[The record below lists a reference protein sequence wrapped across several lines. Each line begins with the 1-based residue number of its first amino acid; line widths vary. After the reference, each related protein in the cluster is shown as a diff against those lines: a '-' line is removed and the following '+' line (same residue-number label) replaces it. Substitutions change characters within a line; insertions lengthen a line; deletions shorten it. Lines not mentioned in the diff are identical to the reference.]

1 MTHALTHMN
10 NPKITRATLPAL
22 LPIILA
28 GLFILAACG
37 GSVLPTDVTIAPTG
51 TNTANKLDTNVPV
64 AGFLGVGEQ
73 EEEQEAKS
81 APPAN
86 PPAVNPIVQV
96 QKQVPKPAPAPKVPT
111 PVVPKQVEKQ
121 IPAPVFEVAVAP
133 ARPPQRSFS
142 QEPVTET
149 ETVTRSDAT
158 GESNH
163 DDGKI
168 TFADWTASFTTAP
181 PTTARATITETTIIT
196 EDLDIIGYISG
207 YAASASVA
215 NIRNKAAT
223 GNVLTYTSDI
233 FKNADGDTHADG
245 DPIVFTR
252 DKYGL
257 FIFTLSERD
266 YIVDNAV
273 IVGTTTSGV
282 KSQFLSGGT
291 HSLDRTI
298 YRTNDDGK
306 LLNSDGELLNND
318 GVFTEEGEEPLKV
331 ASWTTGIGRLNLATA
346 THGDVALGGDA
357 ADGVEFFHG
366 FIGGFVGD
374 QINYAGLLSG
384 TDLGAPLVVEAG
396 KTAEWKGHLLVIGYA
411 TLALETDFML
421 TVDFSSNRTLT
432 ASTRVGTAITS
443 PHHFL
448 LEGTTYDA
456 NGVITG
462 KILVQN
468 KGNFVNGVVTGLIGE
483 QGAVAAILSTD
494 DTASSKNDIKGTN
507 SIGATSYVGG
517 FVARPTPPT
526 PPVPPVVE
534 VVDVVDV
541 SDLTGYATIPTVVAN
556 LVGDSRFL
564 RIADGTSLDTTGIA
578 SPAENPNLPP
588 AILTIR
594 RDYTAKSAGFG
605 DGYAFIHPQGY
616 AAILPTTDLG
626 IALPINASQLADAKW
641 EGTYSLTHSA
651 LNAPITFIVD
661 FTTGALTG
669 TADIQFDAF
678 DLAGKTI
685 TIDATFGAE
694 GVLDGTF
701 KTEAGRELVEGDTP
715 LINAVDTDVIGLIGA
730 EGLVGIMHGQNTDG
744 DVFAG
749 GFIALPEPTPV
760 ANYAAWLKSF
770 DETLP
775 TAGRHTAGLDS
786 QFLQSNEAGDGL
798 NFGDVV
804 LRFDTLNPNGAP
816 IRDFRTLTMDD
827 NINNGV
833 SFFTGSKGERGSFNP
848 RFFAGMLS
856 GTNVGAP
863 LAVEIG
869 KTAVWKGKIQWVGF
883 LNGVT
888 FPGNNQ
894 DARVLDL
901 EVNFENREIV
911 GFVKIDDRNHH
922 LLLEAGYNSRGI
934 FTNGTV
940 KYGIFAGADRTA
952 TRTADGPQ
960 ANRQFDRP
968 FDGTLT
974 GIIGSGGAVGVF
986 INDQITEDYGFA
998 GGFWAVPP
1006 SE

>member
-1 MTHALTHMN
+1 MTQAPHAPHTLTHMN
-10 NPKITRATLPAL
+10 NPKITRTPLPAL
-22 LPIILA
+22 LA
-28 GLFILAACG
+28 GLFILAGCG
-37 GSVLPTDVTIAPTG
+37 GGALPTDVTIAPTG
-51 TNTANKLDTNVPV
+51 ANTGTKLDTNTPV

-86 PPAVNPIVQV
+86 TPANTPAVNPIVQV
-96 QKQVPKPAPAPKVPT
+96 QKQVVK
-111 PVVPKQVEKQ
+111 KQVQ

-142 QEPVTET
+142 TAPQVSTDFVPQ
-149 ETVTRSDAT
+149 SDAT

-163 DDGKI
+163 EEPEPD
-168 TFADWTASFTTAP
+168 TVSFADWTASFTTAP
-181 PTTARATITETTIIT
+181 PTTARATITETTTT
-196 EDLDIIGYISG
+196 EKLDIIGYTSG

-215 NIRNKAAT
+215 NIRNKTAT

-252 DKYGL
+252 DEYGL
-257 FIFTLSERD
+257 FIFTESERD
-266 YIVDNAV
+266 YIIENAA
-273 IVGTTTSGV
+273 IARTTTTGV

-306 LLNSDGELLNND
+306 LLNSDGGLLNND

-357 ADGVEFFHG
+357 ADGVEFSHG

-384 TDLGAPLVVEAG
+384 TDLGAPLAVEAG

-432 ASTRVGTAITS
+432 ASTQIGSTNTHYFA
-443 PHHFL
+443 
-448 LEGTTYDA
+448 LEGTTYDT

-462 KILVQN
+462 KILIES
-468 KGNFVNGVVTGLIGE
+468 GANFVRGVVTGLIGE

-494 DTASSKNDIKGTN
+494 DDESSKNDIKGKN

-517 FVARPTPPT
+517 FVASPGPPPPPPV

-534 VVDVVDV
+534 VVGV
-541 SDLTGYATIPTVVAN
+541 SDLTDYATISTTIAALPSTPLN
-556 LVGDSRFL
+556 RGFL
-564 RIADGTSLDTTGIA
+564 RIADGASLDTTGID
-578 SPAENPNLPP
+578 NPL
-588 AILTIR
+588 AFSAR
-594 RDYTAKSAGFG
+594 RDDTVGSAGAG
-605 DGYAFIHPQGY
+605 DGYTFINETGY
-616 AAILPTTDLG
+616 VAMLPTTDLG
-626 IALPINASQLADAKW
+626 VAIPRNANQLADAKW
-641 EGTYSLTHSA
+641 EGTYILTSSLGLQA
-651 LNAPITFIVD
+651 FNVPITFNID
-661 FTTGALTG
+661 FTTGMLDG
-669 TADIQFDAF
+669 TADIKVYEFDNST
-678 DLAGKTI
+678 GTI
-685 TIDATFGAE
+685 TIDGTFGTN
-694 GVLDGTF
+694 GVIDGSFST
-701 KTEAGRELVEGDTP
+701 TSTTP
-715 LINAVDTDVIGLIGA
+715 INAVNTDVIGLIGA
-730 EGLVGIMHGQNTDG
+730 EGLVGIMHGQNTAG

-968 FDGTLT
+968 FDGKLT

-1006 SE
+1006 PE